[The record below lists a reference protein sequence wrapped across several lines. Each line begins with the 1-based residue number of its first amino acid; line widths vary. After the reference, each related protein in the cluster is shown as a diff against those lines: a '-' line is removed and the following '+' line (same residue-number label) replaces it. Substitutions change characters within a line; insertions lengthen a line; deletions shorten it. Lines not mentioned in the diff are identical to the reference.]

1 MGKLTGKVALVT
13 GASKGIGA
21 QIAKALASEGASVV
35 VNYASSREG
44 AEKVVSEIA
53 AAGGKAVAAGGNVA
67 VEADVAALFAAGKE
81 AFGTIDIVVNNAGV
95 YAMAPL
101 EDVTP
106 ESFHRH
112 FDINVLGLLLVSR
125 AAAAQFGPQGGNII
139 NIGSVASRLNMAG
152 NVVYT
157 ATKYAV
163 DGITR
168 VLAKELGGR
177 NIRVNSINP
186 GLVATEGVEALGVLE
201 SDMVET
207 FKRQTPLGRVG
218 KPDDIAKVAVF
229 LASDDSYWVTGE
241 TIAASGGM

>member
-1 MGKLTGKVALVT
+1 M
-13 GASKGIGA
+13 
-21 QIAKALASEGASVV
+21 
-35 VNYASSREG
+35 
-44 AEKVVSEIA
+44 
-53 AAGGKAVAAGGNVA
+53 
-67 VEADVAALFAAGKE
+67 
-81 AFGTIDIVVNNAGV
+81 
-95 YAMAPL
+95 
-101 EDVTP
+101 TP

>member
-1 MGKLTGKVALVT
+1 MSKLTGKVALVT

-35 VNYASSREG
+35 VNYASSRDG

-53 AAGGKAVAAGGNVA
+53 AVGGKAVAAGGNVA